1 MLKLA
6 AIDIGSNAVRMQ
18 VSRVIDQ
25 DGTLLLKKME
35 YVRFPLRLGH
45 DVFND
50 NRIGEINTSKFV
62 KLMEA
67 FKILIDL
74 YETDDYMA
82 LATSA
87 MREASNGR
95 EVAALV
101 KEKTGLEIRIIDGD
115 EEADLIN
122 RGLQAYLTD
131 RTYLHIDVGGGS
143 TELNLYIR
151 KEKVASRSFPIGSVR
166 SLEKHDNPESWEE
179 MRSWV
184 LNHLKR
190 RHSKVISIGTG
201 GNINK
206 LSDLA
211 GKKPGKTIGID
222 KLEEV
227 QQYIGQFSLHDRIN
241 KLELNPDR
249 ADVILPASDIYL
261 SVMRWA
267 DSDRILVPE
276 VGLKDGMMR
285 SMLDKH
291 LSESQE

>member
-227 QQYIGQFSLHDRIN
+227 QQYIGQFSQHDRIN